1 MHVVINGIDE
11 TLPDGLSLAD
21 LLRQRG
27 TDLRRVAIEVNKE
40 LVVRAEY
47 DKTRIKEGD
56 RIEIV
61 TFVGG
66 G

>member
-1 MHVVINGIDE
+1 MRVSINGNEE
-11 TLPDGLSLAD
+11 TITDGLTLID

-27 TDLRRVAIEVNKE
+27 TDPRRVAVEVNKE

-47 DKTRIKEGD
+47 AATRINEGD